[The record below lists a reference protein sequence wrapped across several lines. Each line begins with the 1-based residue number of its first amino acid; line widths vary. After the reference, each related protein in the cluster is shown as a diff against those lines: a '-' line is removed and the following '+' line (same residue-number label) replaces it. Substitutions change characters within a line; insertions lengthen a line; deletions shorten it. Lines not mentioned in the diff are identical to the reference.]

1 MPEFGEERI
10 AAPAII
16 ACDVFADELNAL
28 GGKAPPWTCIRW
40 LEMGLHDRPD
50 ALRRE
55 VQAVIDEWDAAGDFD
70 EIVLA
75 YGLCGNGL
83 LGIEARRK
91 RLVLP
96 RAHDCISVLL
106 GGPRAH
112 ESLLKENPGTY
123 FYSPG
128 WIRNRRVPG
137 PDRAAYLQEEYSRR
151 YPDDPDIIEDLLEAD
166 ALAFSHHNCAAYVD
180 ITGDAGAEAYC
191 RGCAHHMGWQYRRL
205 AGDPCL
211 LEGLLRGDRSPERFL
226 VVPPGH
232 RIARSGGD
240 DVIVAVPAGEGRVAP

>member
-1 MPEFGEERI
+1 MPDSGEER
-10 AAPAII
+10 AGVPAII
-16 ACDVFADELNAL
+16 ACDVFTDEFRAL
-28 GGKAPPWTCIRW
+28 GGDAPLWTRIRW

-55 VQAVIDEWDAAGDFD
+55 VQAVIDEWDTAGDFD

-83 LGIEARRK
+83 LGIEALRK
-91 RLVLP
+91 HLVLP
-96 RAHDCISVLL
+96 RAHDCISMLL

-112 ESLLKENPGTY
+112 ESLLKENPGPY

-128 WIRNRRVPG
+128 WIRHRRVPG

-151 YPDDPDIIEDLLEAD
+151 YPDDPDIIGDLLEAD

-180 ITGDAGAEAYC
+180 ITKDAEAEAYC
-191 RGCAHHMGWQYRRL
+191 RDCARHMGWRFRRL
-205 AGDPCL
+205 AGDSRL
-211 LEGLLRGDRSPERFL
+211 LEGLLRGDRAPERFL
-226 VVPPGH
+226 VVPPGQ
-232 RIARSGGD
+232 RIARSGGEEL
-240 DVIVAVPAGEGRVAP
+240 IVAVPGGEGRAAP